1 MGTNV
6 DITHYTAS
14 EHGNTLPRLL
24 VQYLYIDIEAG
35 ERGREERR
43 EEGRKREERERWR
56 EGREVEG
63 SREERE
69 EREGREGRERHAH
82 YPHTDALSW
91 QAQGGSSRSGL
102 PFTSS

>member
-35 ERGREERR
+35 EGGREERR
-43 EEGRKREERERWR
+43 EGRGKRGRGGGREERWR
-56 EGREVEG
+56 EVGKR
-63 SREERE
+63 
-69 EREGREGRERHAH
+69 
-82 YPHTDALSW
+82 
-91 QAQGGSSRSGL
+91 GGGK
-102 PFTSS
+102 